1 MGRSLSSSLEPM
13 FIALLLLLSYS
24 APATSFSER
33 GLMATRTAPR
43 LAWRTVGRSV
53 VEPQKTGTVETPASK
68 AAELD
73 EVKAASP
80 SEAVLDDKDDGHMS
94 IPKLLREYGFIALFF
109 HFSVWISSVTV
120 VYSILSTG
128 FELEMPE
135 ALQSLFGNS
144 SPAEEADFAEAA
156 TAGVGAARVAAT
168 LALVEAV
175 GPLRL
180 GLTVAATPSVSKWAR
195 QYAAVRRAEGFLM
208 ARWEQASAAIAGFFG
223 RGGGKGQ

>member
-1 MGRSLSSSLEPM
+1 MGHRWAKACQEEPTRSGCRA
-13 FIALLLLLSYS
+13 F
-24 APATSFSER
+24 
-33 GLMATRTAPR
+33 R
-43 LAWRTVGRSV
+43 L
-53 VEPQKTGTVETPASK
+53 
-68 AAELD
+68 
-73 EVKAASP
+73 
-80 SEAVLDDKDDGHMS
+80 
-94 IPKLLREYGFIALFF
+94 
-109 HFSVWISSVTV
+109 
-120 VYSILSTG
+120 
-128 FELEMPE
+128 
-135 ALQSLFGNS
+135 
-144 SPAEEADFAEAA
+144 EADFAEAA